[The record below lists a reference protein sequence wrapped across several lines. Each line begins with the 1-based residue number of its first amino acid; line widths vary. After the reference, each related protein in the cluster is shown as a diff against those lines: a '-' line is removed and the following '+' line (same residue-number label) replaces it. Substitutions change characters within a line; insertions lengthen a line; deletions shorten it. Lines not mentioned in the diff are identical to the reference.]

1 MIVVDTNVLSEP
13 LRPRPDTAVVDW
25 LDQQHAETL
34 FITAL
39 SIAELRLGAALLP
52 PGRRRDRLVAAL
64 DTVVIPRFAGR
75 VLVFDEAAAEVWAE
89 LQARCRGKGRC
100 IPVIAS
106 LIAAICSAR
115 GFILATRNI
124 RDFEGLGIELI
135 NPWSDAG

>member
-1 MIVVDTNVLSEP
+1 VIVVDTNVLSEP
-13 LRPRPDTAVVDW
+13 LRSRPDTAVVDW
-25 LDQQHAETL
+25 LDQQQVETL

-39 SIAELRLGAALLP
+39 SVAELRLGAALLP
-52 PGRRRDRLVAAL
+52 PGRRRDRLMAAL
-64 DTVVIPRFAGR
+64 DTVVLPRFAGR

-89 LQARCRGKGRC
+89 LQAGCRGAGRC
-100 IPVIAS
+100 IPVIDS

-135 NPWSDAG
+135 NPCSDAG

>member
-100 IPVIAS
+100 IPVIDS
-106 LIAAICSAR
+106 LRLIHKTPEPVWKS
-115 GFILATRNI
+115 ILN
-124 RDFEGLGIELI
+124 
-135 NPWSDAG
+135 

>member
-1 MIVVDTNVLSEP
+1 MSTGLIN
-13 LRPRPDTAVVDW
+13 RVVDW

-39 SIAELRLGAALLP
+39 SVAELRLGVALLP

-64 DTVVIPRFAGR
+64 DTVVFPRFAGR

-100 IPVIAS
+100 IPVIDS
-106 LIAAICSAR
+106 LIAAIYSAR

-124 RDFEGLGIELI
+124 RDFEGLGIKLI

>member
-1 MIVVDTNVLSEP
+1 M
-13 LRPRPDTAVVDW
+13 
-25 LDQQHAETL
+25 
-34 FITAL
+34 
-39 SIAELRLGAALLP
+39 LP
-52 PGRRRDRLVAAL
+52 PGRRRDRLMAAL
-64 DTVVIPRFAGR
+64 DTVVLPRFAGR

-89 LQARCRGKGRC
+89 LQAGCRGEGRC
-100 IPVIAS
+100 IPVIDS

>member
-75 VLVFDEAAAEVWAE
+75 VLVFDE
-89 LQARCRGKGRC
+89 GRC
-100 IPVIAS
+100 IPVIDS

>member
-13 LRPRPDTAVVDW
+13 LRSRPDTAVVDW

-39 SIAELRLGAALLP
+39 SVAELRLGAALLP

-100 IPVIAS
+100 IPVIDS
-106 LIAAICSAR
+106 LIAAICLSR